1 MALGIDVSQQNL
13 KSSRKGLNLINNK
26 KKLFNLTKC
35 KSIIREFFEII
46 KEYKNGVKFFSSQFT
61 FDQDDNFQINQ
72 SSCLNFRY
80 FMKTNFNKINN
91 SIDTGNIKEFIQS
104 EISFLKWLKQK
115 KRNYNDCFNKTSIM
129 KGRIKYFLYYED
141 VVPELSTN

>member
-115 KRNYNDCFNKTSIM
+115 KT
-129 KGRIKYFLYYED
+129 
-141 VVPELSTN
+141 